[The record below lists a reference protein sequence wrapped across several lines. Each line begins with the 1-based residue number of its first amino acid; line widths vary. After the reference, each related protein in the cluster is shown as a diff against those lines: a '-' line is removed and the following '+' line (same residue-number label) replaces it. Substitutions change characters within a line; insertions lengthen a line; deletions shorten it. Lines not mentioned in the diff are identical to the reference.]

1 MICCASRSSF
11 TREDLLEALKDG
23 VTSVPNLF
31 FLEDNNEGE
40 MLDIFAESFLNDPM
54 TTWVTGLTDDNE
66 RKAELQFIFNRS
78 IMGWANRPILVRK
91 KGIVVG
97 IRTDKSKMVGAVSIM
112 PSKYGNFTFLDI
124 LSNIFNIGAPPVY
137 TSDKINYDVDA
148 AKRFDCLNTLEK
160 KRKHIMKNYKDYL
173 YIQTIGVLGAYQG
186 KGYGGKLLRALL
198 LAADSI
204 QMPLYLET
212 ESEENESLY
221 QHFGFKTIENVIL
234 SVDESSLKMYLMK
247 RA

>member
-1 MICCASRSSF
+1 MDR
-11 TREDLLEALKDG
+11 RW
-23 VTSVPNLF
+23 N
-31 FLEDNNEGE
+31 
-40 MLDIFAESFLNDPM
+40 
-54 TTWVTGLTDDNE
+54 
-66 RKAELQFIFNRS
+66 
-78 IMGWANRPILVRK
+78 
-91 KGIVVG
+91 G
-97 IRTDKSKMVGAVSIM
+97 IRTDKSKMVSAVSIM
-112 PSKYGNFTFLDI
+112 PSKYGDFTFL
-124 LSNIFNIGAPPVY
+124 SAPPVY

-221 QHFGFKTIENVIL
+221 QHFGFKTIENVIF
-234 SVDESSLKMYLMK
+234 SVGESSLKMYLMK